1 MNQPTKQPSYKPYT
15 YEYRIK
21 LSDTD
26 CAGVMFFARQFEI
39 MHAAYED
46 FLENSGLPLSE
57 IISNGHIA
65 LPIVHAEA
73 TFTKP
78 VKLGTLIRVSLQC
91 VSTSTSSFTI
101 GYVLSV
107 NKTQVGNGTTTHVA
121 ISQSTNEKLALP
133 PAIMKLLDTIR

>member
-133 PAIMKLLDTIR
+133 PAIMKLLDAIR